1 MRTQWADIRLAA
13 RLLLKYP
20 ALTMVGGLSMSV
32 AVAALAGTFAIT
44 GNLLDP
50 TLPFPDGERVV
61 SVQNWDVTS
70 RTPDG
75 ARHGDYLLWR
85 DELRSIE
92 DLGAFESDE
101 REVVREGGP
110 TQTFRVAAVTA
121 GAFEVAQ
128 TPPVLGRYLGQ
139 ADEEAGASRVVVI
152 GAEVWEDL
160 FAGSRTV
167 IGQTLRISG
176 SPHEVVGVMPEG
188 FGFPLNHAAW
198 VPLRFDLSASEGMAG
213 PILSVFGRLA
223 QGFDL
228 DGAQAELSLLGRRSA
243 NASPQTHANLRPR
256 VLPYAQQWIGTSRLG
271 FAAARLGLVILL
283 LVIVANVGALVLART
298 LTREGEIAVRRALGA
313 SRGQIVVQLTVEAL
327 FPVILSAAA
336 GLAAASW
343 GVSVVSRV
351 MADTALG
358 VGGLP
363 FWWQDGLTPGTIWWV
378 GTLAVVSTLL
388 CGALPA
394 ILLTNQREWGTLQ
407 RAGSSNW
414 SPQAGMGLK
423 AVVAA
428 QFALSVGLLTMA
440 VAEWPDMVKN
450 EESIDGLSSDA
461 YLTAVVHVRDGE
473 PEVAPGRESAEDVAL
488 VHQALLERLRVEPGV
503 AGATI
508 ATALPGMLHPQ
519 VRTQTDKVGDTPDD
533 HPIRYSAVGPAFFD
547 VMGIRVRA
555 GRAFSEQDFSN
566 DAPRSVVVVNE
577 SYARERLG
585 GTAVIGRRIRFARR
599 TGEGGDWREVIGV
612 VQDFG
617 MNSIDPSR
625 PAGVY
630 IPLDDAPRS
639 VSLAV
644 RTPDVPAQFAPRLR
658 SLGAGPGPLVAIQRV
673 QPLDQVIRSNRAQRR
688 MEYVAV
694 AVGTIAVIL
703 LTMGGLSAV
712 TSFFVSHRTHEMGI
726 RTALGARPARV
737 ALDIYSGAVRR
748 LGWGVIVG
756 VPTGIALGSV
766 VLEGGSVMVSL
777 KVSVALIAVAL
788 LACVPA
794 TRRLLAVD
802 PVDAIRGEA

>member
-1 MRTQWADIRLAA
+1 
-13 RLLLKYP
+13 
-20 ALTMVGGLSMSV
+20 
-32 AVAALAGTFAIT
+32 
-44 GNLLDP
+44 
-50 TLPFPDGERVV
+50 
-61 SVQNWDVTS
+61 
-70 RTPDG
+70 
-75 ARHGDYLLWR
+75 
-85 DELRSIE
+85 
-92 DLGAFESDE
+92 
-101 REVVREGGP
+101 
-110 TQTFRVAAVTA
+110 
-121 GAFEVAQ
+121 
-128 TPPVLGRYLGQ
+128 
-139 ADEEAGASRVVVI
+139 
-152 GAEVWEDL
+152 
-160 FAGSRTV
+160 
-167 IGQTLRISG
+167 
-176 SPHEVVGVMPEG
+176 
-188 FGFPLNHAAW
+188 
-198 VPLRFDLSASEGMAG
+198 
-213 PILSVFGRLA
+213 
-223 QGFDL
+223 
-228 DGAQAELSLLGRRSA
+228 
-243 NASPQTHANLRPR
+243 
-256 VLPYAQQWIGTSRLG
+256 
-271 FAAARLGLVILL
+271 
-283 LVIVANVGALVLART
+283 
-298 LTREGEIAVRRALGA
+298 
-313 SRGQIVVQLTVEAL
+313 
-327 FPVILSAAA
+327 
-336 GLAAASW
+336 
-343 GVSVVSRV
+343 
-351 MADTALG
+351 MADAALG

-363 FWWQDGLTPGTIWWV
+363 FWWQDGLTPETIWWV
-378 GTLAVVSTLL
+378 GILAVVSTLL

-450 EESIDGLSSDA
+450 EGSIDGLSSDT

-488 VHQALLERLRVEPGV
+488 VHQALLERLRVDPGV

-533 HPIRYSAVGPAFFD
+533 HPIRYSAVEPAFFD

-555 GRAFSEQDFSN
+555 GRGFSEQDFSSN
-566 DAPRSVVVVNE
+566 GPRSVVVVNE

-599 TGEGGDWREVIGV
+599 TREGGDWREVVGV
-612 VQDFG
+612 VQDFA

-630 IPLDDAPRS
+630 IPLVDTPRS

-644 RTPDVPAQFAPRLR
+644 RTPDLPAQFAPRLR
-658 SLGAGPGPLVAIQRV
+658 SLGAGLGPLVAIQRV

-694 AVGTIAVIL
+694 AVGAIAVIL

-712 TSFFVSHRTHEMGI
+712 TSFFVSRRTHEMGI
-726 RTALGARPARV
+726 RTALGAQPARV

-748 LGWGVIVG
+748 LGWGVIAG

-777 KVSVALIAVAL
+777 KVSVALIAVGL